1 MTKCYSV
8 KEIAEMLGVH
18 PGYIKNEIG
27 RGRLM
32 AFHIGGS
39 SGYRVE
45 ESALKKYISHKTQ
58 ATYMKVT
65 NGKKSR
71 GELAYSR

>member
-8 KEIAEMLGVH
+8 RQVAEILGVH

-27 RGRLM
+27 RGRLLAM
-32 AFHIGGS
+32 HIGGS

-45 ESALKKYISHKTQ
+45 EIALNKYITHKTQ

-65 NGKKSR
+65 NGKK
-71 GELAYSR
+71 GKKELV